1 MNTDSQEPVSAALD
15 TLPMAEYNAARDAE
29 AKPKAA
35 EETQVQ
41 TKETEVKPAAAT
53 VKADPP
59 KVEAHQESEQDKPGQ
74 GKSSYAK
81 LRARIREQDAVIEA
95 LRKPA
100 EKTAERIETRK
111 ADDDPE
117 PKLSD
122 AKYATGDDPY
132 ERWVK
137 DQARWEA
144 RQEFKSLSAKSNQ
157 AEQQQAAQEE
167 EAQLFADHNKRLEAI
182 KSEVPDF
189 DELVEA
195 ANENDVKIPP
205 AVGRALIE
213 LENSERVVIHL
224 LKNPDVVEK
233 LNNMKSIESAIAEIG
248 RISERL
254 ITAAPKPKEEAPK
267 EEAPKE
273 AKKEDPVP
281 PKPKPVS
288 QAPAPITPVGG
299 SSTKSAVDP
308 EKMSMAEYNSWRDS
322 QGARR

>member
-15 TLPMAEYNAARDAE
+15 TLPMAEYNAARDAQ
-29 AKPKAA
+29 AKPNAA
-35 EETQVQ
+35 EETQVPK
-41 TKETEVKPAAAT
+41 KETEVKPAADTA
-53 VKADPP
+53 KAEPP
-59 KVEAHQESEQDKPGQ
+59 KVEAHQESEEDKAGK
-74 GKSSYAK
+74 GKSSYAR
-81 LRARIREQDAVIEA
+81 LRARIRELERDKEILVASRTETPKAQAT
-95 LRKPA
+95 
-100 EKTAERIETRK
+100 KTSAG
-111 ADDDPE
+111 DDDPE

-122 AKYATGDDPY
+122 EKYATGDNPY

-157 AEQQQAAQEE
+157 AEQQQAEQEE
-167 EAQLFADHNKRLEAI
+167 EAQLFAAHNKRLEAV
-182 KSEVPDF
+182 KGEVPDF
-189 DELVEA
+189 DELVEQ

-233 LNNMKSIESAIAEIG
+233 LNNMKSVESAIAELG

-254 ITAAPKPKEEAPK
+254 IAAKPKEEAPK
-267 EEAPKE
+267 EEA
-273 AKKEDPVP
+273 KKDDPPP

-308 EKMSMAEYNSWRDS
+308 EKMSMAEYNAWRDS